1 MKVDSAERQ
10 NAPQMMVGQLAERQS
25 VGAPPLVYTA
35 GKSVERQSAPQMMTF
50 ESANP
55 LGGQLAKK
63 EAKVDSA
70 ERQNAPQMMVG
81 QLAKRQSVGAP
92 PLVYTAGRSVS

>member
-1 MKVDSAERQ
+1 
-10 NAPQMMVGQLAERQS
+10 MMVGQLAERQS

-63 EAKVDSA
+63 EATKVIFSLHKKGQSA
-70 ERQNAPQMMVG
+70 
-81 QLAKRQSVGAP
+81 L
-92 PLVYTAGRSVS
+92 